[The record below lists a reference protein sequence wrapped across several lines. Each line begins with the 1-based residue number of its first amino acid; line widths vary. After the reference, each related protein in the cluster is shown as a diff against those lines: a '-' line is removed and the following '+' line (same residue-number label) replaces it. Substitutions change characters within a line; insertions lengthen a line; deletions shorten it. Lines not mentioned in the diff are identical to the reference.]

1 MKTDKCEDKNCI
13 VHKKIIPRGRS
24 FIGIVTSTRMQK
36 TASVEWKWK
45 RKIPKFERYEEKITR
60 IKAHNSPCV
69 NAQKGDK
76 VLIME
81 CRPLSKTKNFVVVK
95 VLGKDISYLE
105 KEEQMEESKTRKK
118 VEVEAPKLKETLKD

>member
-1 MKTDKCEDKNCI
+1 MKAEKCDDKNCI
-13 VHKKIIPRGRS
+13 VHKNLIPRGRS
-24 FIGIVTSTRMQK
+24 FVGIVVSTKMQK
-36 TASVEWKWK
+36 TASVEWEWK

-69 NAQKGDK
+69 NAKKGDR

-81 CRPLSKTKNFVVVK
+81 CRPLSKTKNFVIVK

-105 KEEQMEESKTRKK
+105 KEEQMEESKTRKIAVNEG
-118 VEVEAPKLKETLKD
+118 VEPKTGKD